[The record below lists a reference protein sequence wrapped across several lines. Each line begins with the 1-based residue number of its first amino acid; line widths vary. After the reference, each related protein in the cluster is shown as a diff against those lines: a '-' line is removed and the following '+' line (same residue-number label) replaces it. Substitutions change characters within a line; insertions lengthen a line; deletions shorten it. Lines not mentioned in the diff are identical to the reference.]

1 MSIDKDT
8 LLSAIREDVEKVI
21 SLRRELHAFPEIQ
34 YTEVKTAEKIRSV
47 IGATAAEI
55 KEPYLET
62 DTVALLYG
70 ENREGKNITLRAD
83 IDALPISDKCG
94 KPWHSGIDGKSHA
107 CGHDG
112 HTAILLGTLMVAEK
126 LRKHF
131 NGSIR
136 FVFQPAEEV
145 GLGGKYLGEKG
156 LLADDPKPAG
166 VFALHGWPGYPEGM
180 IASRP
185 GVFMAAADDFSLR
198 VSGKGGHSA
207 LPHLTADPVVVSSA
221 IIQGFQTIISRQL
234 SPLETAVISVGSING
249 GTTTNAI
256 PEHVYLEGTVRY
268 IRESLKGEIR
278 KRMESVIRGCC
289 SASGADYLFEY
300 EEGYIPL
307 VNDPGMVDFCRAAA
321 EKYLGL
327 DKWIE
332 PEHPTMGAED
342 FAFYLKQ
349 VPGAFL
355 WLGLGEKSPGLH
367 TPAFD
372 FNDNVIEQGI
382 LMLSGLIFDFLG

>member
-1 MSIDKDT
+1 MSIDKET
-8 LLSAIREDVEKVI
+8 LVSLIGEVKEKVTA
-21 SLRRELHAFPEIQ
+21 LRRELHAFPEVQ
-34 YTEVKTAEKIRSV
+34 YTEIKTAEKIRSV
-47 IGATAAEI
+47 IGSTSAEI
-55 KEPYLET
+55 RKPYLET
-62 DTVALLYG
+62 DTVALLFG
-70 ENREGKNITLRAD
+70 ENRAGKNITLRAD

-94 KPWHSGIDGKSHA
+94 KAWQSGVDGKSHA

-112 HTAILLGTLMVAEK
+112 HTAILLGTLLVAEK
-126 LRKHF
+126 LRNRF

-145 GLGGKYLGEKG
+145 GLGGKHLVEKG
-156 LLADDPKPAG
+156 LLSSEPKPDG
-166 VFALHGWPGYPEGM
+166 VFALHGWPGYPEGTV
-180 IASRP
+180 ASRP

-198 VSGKGGHSA
+198 VSGKGGHGA
-207 LPHLTADPVVVSSA
+207 LPHLTADPIVVSSA
-221 IIQGFQTIISRQL
+221 IIQGFQTIVSRKL
-234 SPLETAVISVGSING
+234 SPLETAVVSIGSING

-256 PEHVYLEGTVRY
+256 PEHVFMEGTVRY
-268 IRESLKGEIR
+268 IREGLKDEIR
-278 KRMESVIRGCC
+278 SRMENIIKGCC
-289 SASGADYLFEY
+289 SASGAKYLFEY

-307 VNDPGMVDFCRAAA
+307 VNDPGMVDFCRRTAG
-321 EKYLGL
+321 KYLGP

-355 WLGLGEKSPGLH
+355 WLGLGEKSPALH

-372 FNDNVIEQGI
+372 FNDNVIQQGI
-382 LMLSGLIFDFLG
+382 LMLSGLIFDFLD